1 MSSKPGE
8 SMFAKKIF
16 AIAGLCL
23 ISMSSTVCS
32 DDFVTEKASAAVAT
46 VNQSD
51 FDLFIKSD
59 VTLVDFYADWC
70 GPCKKLAPLFREL
83 AREYEGKVKFGKI
96 NIDYAKSVA
105 EKKSV
110 KQIPTMILFKDGQ
123 ELKRRGP
130 GSKAEIA
137 AWIDSAL

>member
-1 MSSKPGE
+1 MFTKKIIAMTGICLMTMSS
-8 SMFAKKIF
+8 
-16 AIAGLCL
+16 
-23 ISMSSTVCS
+23 VVHS
-32 DDFVTEKASAAVAT
+32 DNFTTEKASAVVAT

-51 FDLFIKSD
+51 FDLFIKSG

-130 GSKAEIA
+130 GTKAEIA